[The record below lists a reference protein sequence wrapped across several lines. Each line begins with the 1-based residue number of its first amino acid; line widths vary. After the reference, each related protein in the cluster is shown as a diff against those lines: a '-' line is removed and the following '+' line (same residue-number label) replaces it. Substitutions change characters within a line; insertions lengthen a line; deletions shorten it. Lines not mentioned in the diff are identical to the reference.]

1 MRLRK
6 KVLAVLLTAAML
18 VTSASCPQT
27 NTKTVKAAGGSFN
40 NLNQSRMTAAM
51 GAGWNLGNQLESAVG
66 GTPEETKWG
75 NPTITE
81 DLILAVKDAGF
92 KSIRLH
98 AY

>member
-51 GAGWNLGNQLESAVG
+51 GAGWNLG
-66 GTPEETKWG
+66 
-75 NPTITE
+75 
-81 DLILAVKDAGF
+81 
-92 KSIRLH
+92 
-98 AY
+98 